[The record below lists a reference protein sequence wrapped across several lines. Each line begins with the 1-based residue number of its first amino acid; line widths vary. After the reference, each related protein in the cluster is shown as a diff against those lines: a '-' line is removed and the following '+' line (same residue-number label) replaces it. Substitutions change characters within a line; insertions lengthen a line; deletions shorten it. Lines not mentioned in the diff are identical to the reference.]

1 MSPTATA
8 TRDRLG
14 NNKRQDSM
22 ATISEIDA
30 LKAVDETLSAVEDT
44 TARDRVL
51 RWAWEKF
58 STRPIP
64 KAPQEEEEESG
75 TAPPKSKQ
83 KTGAQSAKAKP
94 KGKAK
99 LSPSI
104 VKDLNLKPSGKKS
117 LDAFSS
123 EKKPSSNQQKCAVS
137 VYYLR
142 NELALDEVG
151 ADHIYT
157 CFKHMKWRVP
167 SDLRN
172 TLQYTASKDG
182 WLDTADMSDI
192 KMTAIGDN
200 LVEHDLPSPEKSKK

>member
-1 MSPTATA
+1 
-8 TRDRLG
+8 
-14 NNKRQDSM
+14 M
-22 ATISEIDA
+22 AAISEIDA
-30 LKAVDETLSAVEDT
+30 LKAVDEALSGLEDAA
-44 TARDRVL
+44 ARDRVL

-58 STRPIP
+58 CTKPIP
-64 KAPQEEEEESG
+64 KTLHEESEPDAEPRKPRRKAG
-75 TAPPKSKQ
+75 AKSTQ
-83 KTGAQSAKAKP
+83 AKP
-94 KGKAK
+94 KGKGK

-117 LDAFSS
+117 LDAFSN
-123 EKKPSSNQQKCAVS
+123 EKKPGSNQQKCALS

-142 NELALDEVG
+142 NELGLKQVG
-151 ADHIYT
+151 ADHVYT

-182 WLDTADMSDI
+182 WLDTAEMSDI

-200 LVEHDLPSPEKSKK
+200 LVEHDLPSPAKDTK